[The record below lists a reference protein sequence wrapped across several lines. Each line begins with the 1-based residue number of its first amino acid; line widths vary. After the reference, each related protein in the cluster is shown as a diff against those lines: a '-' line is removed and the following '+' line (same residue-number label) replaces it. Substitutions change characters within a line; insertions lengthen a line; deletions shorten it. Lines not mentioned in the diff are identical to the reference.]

1 MMCNV
6 SGLSMSIK
14 VVLMDNNLED
24 TLQLYKKFLHL
35 QRDAEFD
42 ESDKLSFYT
51 AQTKYYKELLNH
63 GVYYAPKF

>member
-1 MMCNV
+1 MF
-6 SGLSMSIK
+6 IT

-42 ESDKLSFYT
+42 ESDKLNFYT